1 MASFIDQTRIF
12 IMTDSETFFL
22 FQFFPDR
29 QWKFFY
35 DQCWDFFHYQFFW
48 DQNVPNRKGDFIL
61 DSKIFETDTD
71 TLQKLEQFPTG
82 TWDNVKR

>member
-29 QWKFFY
+29 QW
-35 DQCWDFFHYQFFW
+35 QFFIT
-48 DQNVPNRKGDFIL
+48 NAETFFITNF
-61 DSKIFETDTD
+61 FETKMFQIGRE
-71 TLQKLEQFPTG
+71 TLF
-82 TWDNVKR
+82 